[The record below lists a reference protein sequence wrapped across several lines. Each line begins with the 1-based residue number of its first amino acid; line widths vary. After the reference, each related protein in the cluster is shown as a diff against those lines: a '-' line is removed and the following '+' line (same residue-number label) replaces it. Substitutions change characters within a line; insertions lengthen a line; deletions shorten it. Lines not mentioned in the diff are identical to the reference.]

1 MARQLPQREPFRESD
16 LRKLDNIYKAAARKV
31 LATFEGQT
39 DFEQWR
45 RTQILNEIN
54 AVLAQTNKDTA
65 TWLNSVL
72 PDVYKRGTEDAI
84 KQIKYLGAIPRNAT
98 IFSAIDKRSVEV
110 LISETQQA
118 FATSLTTVG
127 KTAGQ
132 LLSQAVKDQIK
143 LELATGRITGATRK
157 QVSQAIIA
165 QLKASGITGLVDKR
179 GAQWTLERYSRML
192 ALTKMM
198 EARNTGMTNKA
209 LANGVDLVEI
219 TGGQSKHKACAKW
232 EGKIVSLTGNTPGY
246 PTLAEA
252 QAEGIFHPG
261 CQHHYNIVRL
271 SLSSKT
277 KAWDETLEQYS

>member
-1 MARQLPQREPFRESD
+1 MAKAPQRQPFREKD
-16 LRKLDNIYKAAARKV
+16 LRTIDAIYKRAARNV
-31 LATFEGQT
+31 LATFENQT

-54 AVLAQTNKDTA
+54 TVLAKTNKDTTA
-65 TWLNSVL
+65 WLNEVL
-72 PDVYKRGTEDAI
+72 PDVYKRGSEDAI
-84 KQIKYLGAIPRNAT
+84 KQIKYLGAVPRNAAV
-98 IFSAIDKRSVEV
+98 FSAIDKRSVEV

-127 KTAGQ
+127 RTAGQ
-132 LLSQAVKDQIK
+132 ALSQAVKDQIK
-143 LELATGRITGATRK
+143 IELATGRITGAARK
-157 QVSQAIIA
+157 QVSKAIVA
-165 QLKASGITGLVDKR
+165 QIKASGITGLIDKR

-219 TGGQSKHKACAKW
+219 TGGQSTHKVCAKW

-246 PTLAEA
+246 PTLADA
-252 QAEGIFHPG
+252 QGEGLFHPG

-277 KAWDETLEQYS
+277 KAWDETLQQYS